1 MGELYERALL
11 EMDDERWSAFEMQRL
26 RTDGGQYLTG
36 DPVVDELERAL
47 REQTAD
53 DNGSNWAD
61 VVKEHLGQHGG

>member
-1 MGELYERALL
+1 
-11 EMDDERWSAFEMQRL
+11 MQRL
-26 RTDGGQYLTG
+26 RTEGGQYLTG
-36 DPVVDELERAL
+36 DLVVDELERAL